1 MASYEDRIRQSY
13 PQLSPS
19 LKRLA
24 NYLLDNYIQA
34 SFLTATE
41 LAHRLDLDAA
51 TVVRFSQRVGYP
63 GYPELQ
69 REVRDKVRH
78 ELLAEN
84 AAAQDTP
91 GAAAEAAMAEVVRH
105 TDLVRRTF
113 PYEAAGKLLGVLDEV
128 TRVILIADPMARP
141 AAEVLAG
148 WLEAAGYTI
157 HRSDADPAALARA
170 ITGAGKSDLVLAVA
184 VTEETSFLCRAAA
197 EARNNGLRTAALVA
211 APSLEVTRFADTV
224 LALHATPSPGLAQV
238 AMMAAVYA
246 LIRMV
251 GEARPGRFG
260 SAAERATEMLQRL
273 AAADGP
279 RERRAGRQRRT

>member
-1 MASYEDRIRQSY
+1 MTSYEDRIRQSY

-34 SFLTATE
+34 SFFTATE

-69 REVRDKVRH
+69 REVRDKVRQ
-78 ELLAEN
+78 ELLSEN
-84 AAAQDTP
+84 AASENTP

-105 TDLVRRTF
+105 ADLVRRTF
-113 PYEAAGKLLGVLDEV
+113 PYEAAGKLLAALDEV
-128 TRVILIADPMARP
+128 ERVILLSDPLARP
-141 AAEVLAG
+141 ACDVLAS
-148 WLEAAGYTI
+148 WLESAGYTI
-157 HRSDADPAALARA
+157 QRSEADPAALARA
-170 ITGAGKSDLVLAVA
+170 IAGAGKADLVLAIA
-184 VTEETSFLCRAAA
+184 VTEETSFLWRAAA
-197 EARNNGLRTAALVA
+197 EAHASGVRTAALVA
-211 APSLEVTRFADTV
+211 APSLEVTRYADTV
-224 LALHATPSPGLAQV
+224 IALHATPSPGLAQV
-238 AMMAAVYA
+238 TMMAAVYA
-246 LIRMV
+246 IIRMV

-260 SAAERATEMLQRL
+260 SAAERAAAVLQRL

-279 RERRAGRQRRT
+279 HERRPGRQRRA

>member
-24 NYLLDNYIQA
+24 NYILDNYIQA
-34 SFLTATE
+34 SFFTATE

-84 AAAQDTP
+84 AAAENTP

-113 PYEAAGKLLGVLDEV
+113 PYEAAAKLLASLDEV
-128 TRVILIADPMARP
+128 ERVILLADPLARP
-141 AAEVLAG
+141 ASEMLAS
-148 WLEAAGYTI
+148 WLATARLTRP
-157 HRSDADPAALARA
+157 RSPGGPARA
-170 ITGAGKSDLVLAVA
+170 
-184 VTEETSFLCRAAA
+184 
-197 EARNNGLRTAALVA
+197 ARG
-211 APSLEVTRFADTV
+211 
-224 LALHATPSPGLAQV
+224 
-238 AMMAAVYA
+238 
-246 LIRMV
+246 
-251 GEARPGRFG
+251 
-260 SAAERATEMLQRL
+260 
-273 AAADGP
+273 
-279 RERRAGRQRRT
+279 

>member
-24 NYLLDNYIQA
+24 NYILDNYIQA
-34 SFLTATE
+34 SFFTATE

-78 ELLAEN
+78 ELLSDNASEN
-84 AAAQDTP
+84 TP

-113 PYEAAGKLLGVLDEV
+113 PYEAAGKLLASLDEV
-128 TRVILIADPMARP
+128 ERVILLADALARP
-141 AAEVLAG
+141 ASEVLAS
-148 WLEAAGYTI
+148 WLESAGYTI
-157 HRSDADPAALARA
+157 QRSEADPAALARA
-170 ITGAGKSDLVLAVA
+170 IAGAGKADLVLALA
-184 VTEETSFLCRAAA
+184 VTEETSFLWRATA
-197 EARNNGLRTAALVA
+197 EAHENGVRTAALVA
-211 APSLEVTRFADTV
+211 APSLEVTRYADTV
-224 LALHATPSPGLAQV
+224 IALHATPSPGLAQV

-260 SAAERATEMLQRL
+260 SAAERAAAVLQRL
-273 AAADGP
+273 AAVDGP
-279 RERRAGRQRRT
+279 RERRAGRQRRA